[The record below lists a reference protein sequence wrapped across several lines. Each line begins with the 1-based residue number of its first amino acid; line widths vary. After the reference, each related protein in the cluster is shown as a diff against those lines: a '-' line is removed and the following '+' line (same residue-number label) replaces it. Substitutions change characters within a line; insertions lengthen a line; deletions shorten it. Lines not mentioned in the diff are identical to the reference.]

1 MTRREHNAAKG
12 LPLATKTLIPLS
24 DYLGHSFRPDCD
36 YIDGELQ
43 ERNLGELDHSDLQT
57 RLIELLLRAGNKT
70 HIRANSELRMQ
81 VKPTRFRIPDVCVLR
96 RDAPR
101 EQIVRTPPILC
112 IEVLSPD
119 DTVKKTREQVRD
131 FLEMGVREVWIL
143 DPATHTATLCSG
155 SIATEQ
161 TGGVLRIPDLPIEF
175 SLAEIFSVLDE

>member
-1 MTRREHNAAKG
+1 MAAS
-12 LPLATKTLIPLS
+12 TLIPLS
-24 DYLGHSFRPDCD
+24 EYLEHSFRPDCD

-43 ERNLGELDHSDLQT
+43 ERNLGERDHSDLQSQ
-57 RLIELLLRAGNKT
+57 LLELLRTSENKRYL
-70 HIRANSELRMQ
+70 HANSELRVQ
-81 VKPTRFRIPDVCVLR
+81 VKANRFRVPDVCVMR

-119 DTVKKTREQVRD
+119 DTVKKTRERVRD

-143 DPATHTATLCSG
+143 DPASRTATRCSG
-155 SIATEQ
+155 STSTEQ
-161 TGGVLRIPDLPIEF
+161 VDGVLQILGLPIEL

>member
-1 MTRREHNAAKG
+1 MAAS
-12 LPLATKTLIPLS
+12 TLIPLGE
-24 DYLGHSFRPDCD
+24 YLGHSFRPDCD

-43 ERNLGELDHSDLQT
+43 ERNLGERDHSDLQSQ
-57 RLIELLLRAGNKT
+57 LLELLRTDENK
-70 HIRANSELRMQ
+70 RYLYANSELRVQ
-81 VKPTRFRIPDVCVLR
+81 VKPTRFRVPDVCVMR

-119 DTVKKTREQVRD
+119 DTVKKTRERVRD

-143 DPATHTATLCSG
+143 DPATRSATLCAG
-155 SIATEQ
+155 STSTEQ
-161 TGGVLRIPDLPIEF
+161 IDGVLRIPGLPIEL

>member
-1 MTRREHNAAKG
+1 MATR
-12 LPLATKTLIPLS
+12 TLIPVS
-24 DYLGHSFRPDCD
+24 EYLGHSFRPDCD

-57 RLIELLLRAGNKT
+57 RLIELLLSAVNKAY
-70 HIRANSELRMQ
+70 IRANSELRVQ
-81 VKPTRFRIPDVCVLR
+81 VKPTRFRVPDVCVLR

-119 DTVKKTREQVRD
+119 DTVKKTRERVRD
-131 FLEMGVREVWIL
+131 FLEMGVLEVWIL
-143 DPATHTATLCSG
+143 DPATRIATLCVG
-155 SIATEQ
+155 STTTEQ
-161 TGGVLRIPDLPIEF
+161 TSGVLQIPGLPIEL